1 MAGSGDEIAGPA
13 GHGHLRA
20 SDADREQVIDV
31 RQALKSRTY
40 AEQAAVIAG
49 LPAGLGQSRTARQ
62 QSPKDAVPGTGQRGG
77 VTVVQSRGPSEHAG
91 GPESCWLAWSS

>member
-49 LPAGLGQSRTARQ
+49 LPAGLVRA
-62 QSPKDAVPGTGQRGG
+62 GQRGSSPRRM
-77 VTVVQSRGPSEHAG
+77 QSRARGNAE
-91 GPESCWLAWSS
+91 ESR